1 MNENKIET
9 TKNKKLILGVT
20 GSVAA
25 IKIPNLIEKLQQE
38 GFEIRLVVTKNA
50 LNFISVDSLSI
61 PVYTDDNEWSSWKEH
76 GDSVLHI
83 QLRNWA
89 DVLLIAPLSANSLA
103 KMSCGLADNLLTT
116 IVRAWWWFPSPL
128 PPSTSNNDDN
138 NSVST
143 GHYKPVYFA
152 PAMNTAMWHH
162 PFTAEQI
169 ERLTEKLHWKCIQP
183 IKKKLFCGDIGIG
196 AMAEVEEIVN
206 CLKSVLEK

>member
-1 MNENKIET
+1 MNESKSET
-9 TKNKKLILGVT
+9 AKNKKLLLGVT

-25 IKIPNLIEKLQQE
+25 IKIPNLIEKLQQL

-50 LNFISVDSLSI
+50 LNFISVNSLSI
-61 PVYTDDNEWSSWKEH
+61 PVYTDDDEWSSWKEH

-89 DVLLIAPLSANSLA
+89 DILLIAPMSANSLA
-103 KMSCGLADNLLTT
+103 KMSCGIADNLLTT
-116 IVRAWWWFPSPL
+116 IVRAWWWWS
-128 PPSTSNNDDN
+128 PPSTIDNDDN
-138 NSVST
+138 NSGVSI
-143 GHYKPVYFA
+143 GHLKPVYFA

-162 PFTAEQI
+162 PFTSEQI

-206 CLKSVLEK
+206 CVKPVLEK